1 MTSELIKELRGV
13 GITCIHPNED
23 RLQDGYSCHYVSTF
37 PVEEFINLWVEHKK
51 SQMRDEQFLWR
62 VGGAIVGGM
71 LGLGDGFQIGD
82 LLGSL
87 AGGAIGS
94 LAQESLSK
102 DEKETL
108 NKLQLSWVHV
118 DKGSPIK
125 LIRRHGRPVARYL
138 IPTEIKDDYRIA
150 TSFQDGFA
158 GCLAQGAADRLVQS
172 IASEIEESP
181 YFSDQFSDIVK
192 NTFCFDEKGTGLTL
206 KSEEI
211 LGQISGPDNVIHD
224 VVGLDTDYGKLVAFK
239 SSIPSHSDY

>member
-1 MTSELIKELRGV
+1 MSELIQELRQKKL
-13 GITCIHPNED
+13 TCIHPHED
-23 RLQDGYSCHYVSTF
+23 RLNDGFSCHFVSTF

-71 LGLGDGFQIGD
+71 LGLGDGFQLGD
-82 LLGSL
+82 LFGSL

-102 DEKETL
+102 DEKDTL
-108 NKLQLSWVHV
+108 NKLQLSWVHL

-125 LIRRHGRPVARYL
+125 LIRRHGRPVARYI
-138 IPTEIKDDYRIA
+138 IPTDAYDKYNLI

-158 GCLAQGAADRLVQS
+158 GCLVKGAADRLVQS
-172 IASEIEESP
+172 IAYDIQESP
-181 YFSDQFSDIVK
+181 YFSDEFFDIVK
-192 NTFCFDEKGTGLTL
+192 ESFCFDQNGSGFTL

-211 LGQISGPDNVIHD
+211 LGQIKGPDNVMHD
-224 VVGLDTDYGKLVAFK
+224 VVGIDTDYGPSIAFK
-239 SSIPSHSDY
+239 SSIPPHSDY